1 MMSKVTFFLL
11 SAIQFVAVQ
20 AANLRTS
27 ERELYYGDDS
37 TDDFTNAT
45 DSNSTHFGDMKEAAK
60 TYTIN
65 HLNTTYTSSAQ
76 EWTSEQWGF
85 FGFMMF
91 IFGFI
96 SSIFFLVVVFPN
108 CCPSTCTTAYARF
121 LSPPPEDTRKV
132 KLIKK

>member
-1 MMSKVTFFLL
+1 MISKVAFFVL
-11 SAIQFVAVQ
+11 SAIQFISIQ

-45 DSNSTHFGDMKEAAK
+45 DSNSTHFDVKEAAK

-65 HLNTTYTSSAQ
+65 HLNTTYTASAQ

-85 FGFMMF
+85 FGFLMF

-96 SSIFFLVVVFPN
+96 SSIFFLIVVFPN
-108 CCPSTCTTAYARF
+108 CCPATCTTAYARF
-121 LSPPPEDTRKV
+121 LSPPPEDSRKV